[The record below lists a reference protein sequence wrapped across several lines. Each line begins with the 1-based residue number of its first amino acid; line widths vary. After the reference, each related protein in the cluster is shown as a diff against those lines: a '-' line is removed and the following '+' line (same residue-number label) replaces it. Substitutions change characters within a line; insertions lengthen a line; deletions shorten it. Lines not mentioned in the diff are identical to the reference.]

1 MIPIFGA
8 NTFIENVDGRAII
21 GVIDDAEEV
30 MAKLLKIICR
40 SRLGDYVALTRCKD
54 EMVKIKALEEKPDK
68 SEVEEE
74 ELEQLKSRFILVIS
88 ADYQMSKLLPSWGC
102 SPQPGSTYYLQ
113 KLSHD
118 LFGIVNHSDD
128 SSAVYIFD

>member
-102 SPQPGSTYYLQ
+102 SLMRSLSFSTV
-113 KLSHD
+113 
-118 LFGIVNHSDD
+118 FIT
-128 SSAVYIFD
+128 